1 MLHQISAYGKAG
13 QREEQIM
20 QLSGTDKAFI
30 KEVIPKLPEPKPH
43 YNSEPPL

>member
-1 MLHQISAYGKAG
+1 
-13 QREEQIM
+13 M

-43 YNSEPPL
+43 YNSEHHCKNFVKKKVF